1 MATESHWVSA
11 SLVGLSTTA
20 GPPVG
25 KGSPVLSG
33 TEVRDSGRIQQ
44 ILGGLSTDMVSRMY
58 QGIKYNAGYLEQ
70 RLP

>member
-20 GPPVG
+20 GPPVS
-25 KGSPVLSG
+25 KGGPVLSG
-33 TEVRDSGRIQQ
+33 TEVRHSGRSQQ

-58 QGIKYNAGYLEQ
+58 QGIKYNAAYLEQ